1 MKTIIIEDE
10 KPAAEKLKKALLKC
24 SPPVQVAAILGSVR
38 TACEWLQNH
47 DAPELIFMDIDLT
60 DGLSFKIFEEVN
72 IDCPI
77 IFTTAY
83 DEYWQ
88 EAFEHNSIDYLL
100 KPIRQEKLEA
110 ALKKYEKLKQHF
122 AFNYRQLLDMGP
134 DKQPGAA
141 PGLTGS
147 AETRT
152 TRMNQ
157 VAHVAPAAP
166 VAHGMNTPGTSNT
179 NTDWKKRF
187 LVKRGTDYISIKTDE
202 MAYFYAAQKL
212 VCLVD
217 SKSQKFILD
226 QSLAD
231 LEKQLDPSQFYR
243 VNRKYL
249 INLNAIKRIKTYPK
263 SKLQLEIQPAPS
275 EEIIIS
281 QENAAA
287 FKAWMEQ

>member
-10 KPAAEKLKKALLKC
+10 KPAVEKLQKALTKC
-24 SPPVQVAAILGSVR
+24 SSPVQVLAVLGSVR
-38 TACEWLQNH
+38 TACEWLRQH
-47 DAPELIFMDIDLT
+47 DMPELIFMDIDLT
-60 DGLSFKIFEEVN
+60 DGLSFKIFEEIN

-100 KPIRQEKLEA
+100 KPIHQDKLEA

-122 AFNYRQLLDMGP
+122 NYRQLLTMT
-134 DKQPGAA
+134 PGAQ
-141 PGLTGS
+141 TS
-147 AETRT
+147 ANE
-152 TRMNQ
+152 
-157 VAHVAPAAP
+157 
-166 VAHGMNTPGTSNT
+166 
-179 NTDWKKRF
+179 WKKRF
-187 LVKRGTDYISIKTDE
+187 LVKRGTDYISIKTE
-202 MAYFYAAQKL
+202 EIAYFYAAQKL

-231 LEKQLDPSQFYR
+231 LEKQLDPAQFYR

-249 INLNAIKRIKTYPK
+249 INLNAIRRIKTYPK
-263 SKLQLEIQPAPS
+263 SKLQLELQPAPS
-275 EEIIIS
+275 EDIIIS